1 MVKLIMPLA
10 GNGQRF
16 FDVGFKVPK
25 PLIDIKGVPMFK
37 RVIDNL
43 KMDVDLTCIIREDHI
58 KEYEIDKRI
67 REYYPDCNLVVTPTL
82 TEGAAC
88 TVRLACNIF
97 NSDPMLIANS
107 DQLMVWDHEGFEDLI
122 KSNKFPGG
130 IIPTFL
136 PDTSE
141 PKHSYVKIDQQ
152 TDEVLDLKEKE
163 MISPIATVGVYYFGD
178 ESRWCSAH
186 ENQMRVM
193 DRTNGEY
200 YLAPTYNYIEEKV
213 GIYRINKMLGM
224 GTPEEL
230 NAVQNSEWWDR
241 LDEIS

>member
-1 MVKLIMPLA
+1 MIKLIMPLA

-16 FDVGFKVPK
+16 FDAGYTLPK

-43 KMDVDLTCIIREDHI
+43 KAEMDLTCIIRQDHI
-58 KEYEIDKRI
+58 NEYEIDKRI
-67 REYYPDCNLVVTPTL
+67 REYYPDCKLIVTPTL

-88 TVRLACNIF
+88 TVRLATSIF
-97 NSDPMLIANS
+97 NTEPFIVANG
-107 DQLMVWDHEGFEDLI
+107 DQLMVWDHQEFYKLA

-130 IIPTFL
+130 IIPTFKAE
-136 PDTSE
+136 SKE
-141 PKHSYVKIDQQ
+141 PKHSYVKIDEW
-152 TDEVLDLKEKE
+152 TNEVLELKEKE
-163 MISPIATVGVYYFGD
+163 LISDEATVGVYYFGD

-186 ENQMRVM
+186 DEQMRVM

-200 YLAPTYNYIEEKV
+200 YLAPTYNYIEKRV
-213 GIYRINKMLGM
+213 GIFRIEKMLGL

-230 NAVQNSEWWDR
+230 NELKHSEWWEN
-241 LDEIS
+241 LENI